1 MRGGSESAATLRT
14 SSPSRSAWCS
24 AERSTV
30 RMMRIV
36 FGLYPAFRFA
46 THKAFSS
53 GSHGHGM
60 REAGDSGLL
69 PSPQVAPWN

>member
-1 MRGGSESAATLRT
+1 
-14 SSPSRSAWCS
+14 
-24 AERSTV
+24 
-30 RMMRIV
+30 MMRIV